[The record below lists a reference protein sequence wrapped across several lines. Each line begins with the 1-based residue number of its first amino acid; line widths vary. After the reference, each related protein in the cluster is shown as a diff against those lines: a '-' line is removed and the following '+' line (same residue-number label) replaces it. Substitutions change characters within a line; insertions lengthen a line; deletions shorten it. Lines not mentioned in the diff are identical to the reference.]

1 MRGALITA
9 ALASLA
15 SAYYLPGFPPQDYEE
30 GDPVQ
35 LTVNALTSM
44 DSRSLLPYD
53 YYYPKFHFCKP
64 EKLEVERESLGSVLF
79 GDRLYN
85 SPFEVCAV

>member
-1 MRGALITA
+1 MRLSLLFAVA
-9 ALASLA
+9 ASV

-35 LTVNALTSM
+35 LTVNALTSE

-53 YYYPKFHFCKP
+53 YYYDKFHFCKP
-64 EKLEVERESLGSVLF
+64 DQLEVERESLGSVLF

-85 SPFEVCAV
+85 SPFQ